1 LPITSVV
8 RRRSQGG
15 LKTRLWSISR
25 RGILP
30 VGQIA
35 NSNEFDREWLDE
47 LRPDVPTVQDIEV
60 AKGFVLGQSKGSF
73 LLDQV
78 RHYKYPWML
87 RATVDAY
94 ANGNLWERARGVVWI
109 HHALERPLSPTDFL
123 LGGSQFQ
130 DWAMAEVLIAL
141 RHALYVLD
149 GSSKRA
155 AEMASAP

>member
-1 LPITSVV
+1 VV

-87 RATVDAY
+87 RATGDAY
-94 ANGNLWERARGVVWI
+94 ANGNLWERARLDSPRFGAPVESDRFPAGWI
-109 HHALERPLSPTDFL
+109 SIPG
-123 LGGSQFQ
+123 LGHGGG
-130 DWAMAEVLIAL
+130 AN
-141 RHALYVLD
+141 
-149 GSSKRA
+149 RA
-155 AEMASAP
+155 